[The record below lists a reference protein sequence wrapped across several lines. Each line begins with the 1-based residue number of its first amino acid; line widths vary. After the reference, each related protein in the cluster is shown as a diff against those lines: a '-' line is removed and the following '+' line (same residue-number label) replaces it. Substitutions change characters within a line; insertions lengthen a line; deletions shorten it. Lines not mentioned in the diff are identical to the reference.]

1 MQAGCD
7 DDYSDEKVEDHE
19 AEKVDYVDDM
29 TMLLLRLIYHIIL
42 KLKMTRTIMLQ
53 KMRLMILVL
62 RKRRWRMMTV
72 TMLSKGRKMR
82 ILLLYASPHSR
93 HALQRVTR
101 ATSY

>member
-62 RKRRWRMMTV
+62 RKRRC
-72 TMLSKGRKMR
+72 G
-82 ILLLYASPHSR
+82 
-93 HALQRVTR
+93 
-101 ATSY
+101 